1 MAPGWMGGDE
11 GGSGGEGGGGR
22 VGGDGG
28 TAGGDKGVLHQA
40 DAHDAEPSY
49 EFQTL
54 AGTLA
59 TKLVWVKNLLQSLI
73 EVA

>member
-1 MAPGWMGGDE
+1 M
-11 GGSGGEGGGGR
+11 
-22 VGGDGG
+22 GGDGG
-28 TAGGDKGVLHQA
+28 TAGGDRGVLHQA

-59 TKLVWVKNLLQSLI
+59 TKLVWMKNLLQSLI